1 MIEIGDRPIISHI
14 LKPYIHYGI
23 NEFVICCAYKK
34 YMIKKYF
41 ANYFLLMSNVTFD
54 MRTNSMEM
62 HQKNAEP
69 SEVTPVDTGEQALTG
84 GRLKRVR
91 ENISDISFCFTYGD
105 GVADIPIDQLIK
117 KHHAGSNLA
126 TITSVNL

>member
-1 MIEIGDRPIISHI
+1 
-14 LKPYIHYGI
+14 
-23 NEFVICCAYKK
+23 
-34 YMIKKYF
+34 
-41 ANYFLLMSNVTFD
+41 MSNVTFD

-91 ENISDISFCFTYGD
+91 ENISDKSFFFTYVN
-105 GVADIPIDQLIK
+105 GVADIQIDQLIK
-117 KHHAGSNLA
+117 KHQAGSNLA